1 MHISNILQNLPEGRL
16 WGTAHGSICIQ
27 EGQPTGAVS
36 ASHFR
41 SAKNLPVRKLTTS
54 KRGSPWTPDMA
65 RTEAKRLLGLIASG
79 EDPAEHPTP
88 GRGLRDR

>member
-1 MHISNILQNLPEGRL
+1 MSSNPFAPANRCRL
-16 WGTAHGSICIQ
+16 CK
-27 EGQPTGAVS
+27 P
-36 ASHFR
+36 FR

-65 RTEAKRLLGLIASG
+65 RTEAKRLLGLIACG